1 LPLTW
6 GKKVML
12 KVEGLSAAYG
22 SIRVLHEIS
31 LQINDGEIVCLL
43 GANGAGKSTLLKT
56 LSGVL
61 PPSKGKV
68 IFAGQEVTSFP
79 PDRLVRLGLCHVPEG
94 KQLFPSLTVLEN
106 LRLGAYCHGSGAA
119 QVRMGKDLEKVFSL
133 FPRLAERKS
142 QKAGTLSGGEQQM
155 LAIGRGLMGRPR
167 LLLLDEPSLGLAPLL
182 IKGIFQTIRDLRDE
196 GITIFLVE
204 QNVRMALEI
213 ADRGYVLQTGRV
225 VLEGGTQWLLANDS
239 VQSAYLGT
247 LRT

>member
-1 LPLTW
+1 
-6 GKKVML
+6 ML

-22 SIRVLHEIS
+22 SIKVLHEIG
-31 LQINDGEIVCLL
+31 LQVHAGEIVCLL
-43 GANGAGKSTLLKT
+43 GANGAGKSTLLKSI
-56 LSGVL
+56 SGVL

-68 IFAGQEVTSFP
+68 VFAGQDVTSFP

-106 LRLGAYCHGSGAA
+106 LRLGAYCHGSAA
-119 QVRMGKDLEKVFSL
+119 ARERLGKDLEKVFTL
-133 FPRLAERKS
+133 FPRLAERKG

-182 IKGIFQTIRDLRDE
+182 IKDIFQTICDLRDE

-213 ADRGYVLQTGRV
+213 ANRGYVLQNGRIA
-225 VLEGGTQWLLANDS
+225 LEGGTQSLLADDA